1 MPPQGEA
8 AGLALEDAT
17 LLARVFQECPKK
29 TIPEVFTAYER
40 TRRPRINAAYK
51 NANLR
56 WENVKDK
63 GWVKQ
68 KGFEWI
74 FWAFLWVKG
83 EGHQRNMAYDVR
95 KEPLRG
101 T

>member
-8 AGLALEDAT
+8 AGLALEDAV
-17 LLARVFQECPKK
+17 LLARVLQECPNK
-29 TIPEVFTAYER
+29 TIPEVFTTYER

-63 GWVKQ
+63 GWIKQ
-68 KGFEWI
+68 KVFEWM
-74 FWAFLWVKG
+74 FWGFLWVKG
-83 EGHQRNMAYDVR
+83 EGHQRNIAYDIH
-95 KEPLRG
+95 KEAIRMS
-101 T
+101 